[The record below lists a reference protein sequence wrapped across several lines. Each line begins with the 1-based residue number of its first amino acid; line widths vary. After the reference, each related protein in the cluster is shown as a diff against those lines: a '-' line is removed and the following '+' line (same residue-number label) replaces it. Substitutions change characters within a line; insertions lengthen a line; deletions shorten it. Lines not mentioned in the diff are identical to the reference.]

1 VQLVITQ
8 LLPMQELLEQDSTHL
23 PLLAQVG
30 AGGSG
35 NLHSWVTQPLWVQL
49 RWEQVSEDWQPG
61 KEEQTVQLV
70 WTQLRPAQVEFTQD
84 SVQALVLA
92 QVGFQT
98 QSWVLQPF
106 LVQLRTEH
114 DFDSWQSGKAEQDVV
129 FVCTQF
135 PPSQLDVTVAGVHL

>member
-1 VQLVITQ
+1 MQLVITQ

-70 WTQLRPAQVEFTQD
+70 WTQLRPAQVELTQD

-92 QVGFQT
+92 LKVNLE
-98 QSWVLQPF
+98 SI
-106 LVQLRTEH
+106 
-114 DFDSWQSGKAEQDVV
+114 
-129 FVCTQF
+129 
-135 PPSQLDVTVAGVHL
+135 